1 MAAGCAV
8 GGKSGRSGF
17 CVRCFGG
24 GDPARHHRHQEQEQR
39 QRHHRVRRAAV
50 VVKYLYEKRVL
61 SHHLNLV
68 PSFCFYSTAA
78 AAVLNLLNLAISP

>member
-1 MAAGCAV
+1 MAEV
-8 GGKSGRSGF
+8 GFASGAS
-17 CVRCFGG
+17 V
-24 GDPARHHRHQEQEQR
+24 AAT
-39 QRHHRVRRAAV
+39 RRATIATKSKSSASATTAYDV
-50 VVKYLYEKRVL
+50 LLWKYNICIKKEY